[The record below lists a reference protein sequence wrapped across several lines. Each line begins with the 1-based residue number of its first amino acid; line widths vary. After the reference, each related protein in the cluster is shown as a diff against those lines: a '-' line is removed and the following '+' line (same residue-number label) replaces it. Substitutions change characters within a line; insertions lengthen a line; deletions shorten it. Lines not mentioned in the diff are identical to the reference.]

1 MNSFCPELLAKF
13 DGMEESIA
21 AWEDE
26 SGSAARSAQIMT
38 GTVNQIG
45 WAEQINVKVN
55 AEFDRVRKVLES
67 AASKQSAKDRV
78 DTEAMIAIL
87 EDKRAEVMAREQAG
101 YFIHDWQE
109 LRDQVSQ
116 MIVGDSRYKVIRSR
130 SECRE

>member
-26 SGSAARSAQIMT
+26 GGSAARSAQIMT

-45 WAEQINVKVN
+45 WAEQIKIKVN